1 MKSEITV
8 KIFNREYRLLTD
20 ESKEYTDKL
29 AKDLNEKMSE
39 ILQSKLTLSVQDA
52 AALIALECYDE
63 LIKSREN
70 VDRIRNQVK
79 DYIDDASQ
87 AKTKAEAAQN
97 EVSKLHER
105 VAQLENMLKQ
115 NNTAQRNNQGAR
127 PVNNVPYNTFRN
139 NNGTK

>member
-1 MKSEITV
+1 MKNEITG

-20 ESKEYTDKL
+20 ETKEYTDKL

-39 ILQSKLTLSVQDA
+39 LMLSKLTMSVQDA

-63 LIKSREN
+63 LMKSREN
-70 VDRIRNQVK
+70 VDRIRTQVK

-87 AKTKAEAAQN
+87 AKTKAEEAQE
-97 EVSKLHER
+97 EVAKLHER
-105 VAQLENMLKQ
+105 VAQLENMLRQ
-115 NNTAQRNNQGAR
+115 TNAQRNQGGAR

-139 NNGTK
+139 NSGTK